1 MKVLGIGGWLPLK
14 VNDEFKDEDHRIWFP
29 AHMLLGL
36 REPPKKLKS
45 RDLYATGGRSYIAL
59 TYLQVVWV
67 HVGTWHKKV
76 NGDINVPA
84 TYFNAVMSGSVGNAP
99 HNVNYLPNP
108 TQHELQ
114 QHRHPLN
121 VQQRLTHGL
130 TWPTSLRSGVPTPS
144 AKNAAKASAERPP
157 LSVSPASTAP
167 PPPPPTICR
176 RVPPPIADSPAT
188 ICRLC
193 RQSLEGTPPQSTPR
207 QTMASR
213 LTAAAEHQAKRT
225 KEIEDALSL
234 TYAHNTENV
243 RRNPSAPDKIRALMY
258 AKDWGWMP
266 GLEGSRRIA
275 EAAVRRASA
284 DNNWTKDMVS
294 DPARCLKKWDK
305 ANRNNTLFPADPKEE
320 TRGRRTL
327 SIVYGFEL
335 LCSLYRAATKD
346 LTNEATF
353 IELAEHMQDES
364 AKTDKP
370 VVLSGQALRTWFLK
384 HKGAFRAKTSKPDIS
399 AKNKE
404 ARVKFSTAFL
414 EDHRKGKH
422 KYYFFIDEKW
432 FYLEN
437 GRTKMKC
444 LPKQA
449 HETEADAA
457 VPVKKL
463 RSRKFVLKK
472 MFMGVVG
479 YPVKEEKEGVMYS
492 FDGKAILVPCVTID
506 PYLKSVT
513 ESNFVSSIDGNN
525 EVIETWWDYGT
536 AESTLEE
543 MQSAVHDKF
552 DLDFPKEQ
560 IAFVREKSPA
570 VFDAAGKKT
579 KDHKLVY
586 LQPGKK
592 FGEHFEE
599 YCIRHRIPAGTDK
612 EGQAIVNSE
621 YMLKVLEHKIGPAIR
636 AKLHWVKDD
645 PDLEIF
651 LQFDNAGGHGT
662 DVAKV
667 AYTKMM
673 WEKFKIRCV
682 FQSPQS
688 PEFNALDLGVWMTVQ
703 AAVNKLSRTLRM
715 NMKSLTQCVEQAW
728 DELQESKLQSIV
740 NYVAVTMKGC
750 IDCGGGNEK
759 CESRRS
765 TKEEKLTARLL
776 PTKVPPRPAWTKIA
790 KVERATRDDSEAES
804 DDDDEEEDDDE
815 DEVVIEE
822 EEVAGDDEDDED
834 ELDSGDEE
842 EEEEE
847 EEAGGIWSFLR
858 ML

>member
-14 VNDEFKDEDHRIWFP
+14 VNDELNDGGHRIWFP
-29 AHMLLGL
+29 AHMVLGV

-45 RDLYATGGRSYIAL
+45 RDLYATGGRKYPTL
-59 TYLQVVWV
+59 TYLHVLWV
-67 HVGTWHKKV
+67 HVGTWRDKV
-76 NGDINVPA
+76 DGDINVPA
-84 TYFNAVMSGSVGNAP
+84 TYFKAVMSGSVVSAP

-108 TQHELQ
+108 THIELQ
-114 QHRHPLN
+114 LRRHPLN

-144 AKNAAKASAERPP
+144 ARGAAKASAERPP
-157 LSVSPASTAP
+157 LSVSPASTVSPASETETTTSP
-167 PPPPPTICR
+167 S
-176 RVPPPIADSPAT
+176 VSEPPPISRQVSPDVTDSPSGY
-188 ICRLC
+188 CRVCKLLVL
-193 RQSLEGTPPQSTPR
+193 RQR
-207 QTMASR
+207 QTIANQEKAVLKVLALYEEEIKFAET
-213 LTAAAEHQAKRT
+213 LTLAAH
-225 KEIEDALSL
+225 
-234 TYAHNTENV
+234 TENV
-243 RRNPSAPDKIRALMY
+243 RRHPIAADKTRALMY
-258 AKDWGWMP
+258 AFKWGYTP
-266 GLEGSRRIA
+266 GGWNSTRIA
-275 EAAVRRASA
+275 AAAVKQASA
-284 DNNWTKDMVS
+284 DNHWTKNMTS
-294 DPARCLKKWDK
+294 DPARSLRRWYGEWTK
-305 ANRNNTLFPADPKEE
+305 NTLHPADPKQE

-327 SIVYGFEL
+327 NIVYGFEL
-335 LCSLYRAATKD
+335 LCSLYRAATKE

-353 IELAEHMQDES
+353 VELAEHMQDES

-513 ESNFVSSIDGNN
+513 ESNFVCSIDANN
-525 EVIETWWDYGT
+525 EVIETWWDCGT

-543 MQSAVHDKF
+543 MQSAVHEAF
-552 DLDFPKEQ
+552 ALDFPKEQ

-592 FGEHFEE
+592 FGEHFQE
-599 YCIRHRIPAGTDK
+599 YCIRHRIPAGTEK
-612 EGQAIVNSE
+612 EGQAIVNSK
-621 YMLKVLEHKIGPAIR
+621 YMLEVLEHKIGPAIR

-645 PDLEIF
+645 PELEIF
-651 LQFDNAGGHGT
+651 LQAELPEKSDHCCRIEIVLMFAGFHWFGFNQECAFPSLFPGI
-662 DVAKV
+662 VACHCQKTAHV
-667 AYTKMM
+667 LQ
-673 WEKFKIRCV
+673 FPFHVGI
-682 FQSPQS
+682 
-688 PEFNALDLGVWMTVQ
+688 
-703 AAVNKLSRTLRM
+703 
-715 NMKSLTQCVEQAW
+715 EQAHITFTATPENVIFAPQC
-728 DELQESKLQSIV
+728 DGRV
-740 NYVAVTMKGC
+740 NGILNLGSGIGKYMNVGIGGSAVHITG
-750 IDCGGGNEK
+750 
-759 CESRRS
+759 
-765 TKEEKLTARLL
+765 
-776 PTKVPPRPAWTKIA
+776 V
-790 KVERATRDDSEAES
+790 
-804 DDDDEEEDDDE
+804 
-815 DEVVIEE
+815 
-822 EEVAGDDEDDED
+822 
-834 ELDSGDEE
+834 
-842 EEEEE
+842 
-847 EEAGGIWSFLR
+847 
-858 ML
+858 